1 MSGGWYGDAKSIT
14 ARASLIDKINS
25 SGALGAK
32 AIGDSLIDV
41 AKIVEDREKTDL
53 EKKKFEL
60 DDKKTNFELDKLF
73 NEQNQDKIN
82 KEYLKYV
89 NPETGEFDENSY
101 KTSNPDSTGADI
113 DTRLKVVNL
122 KNAYG
127 ERFKKEE
134 NDKTSKIL
142 GGALLGSN
150 SEQEFYTKLTP
161 DMLNNIDGDTAFKIK
176 NHYSSLKNDAQKIQM
191 DKQNLSNQRQMF
203 ELEQKIAKQTPKK
216 DVKAADDSLIGKNIG
231 IYFGGIFDPATGDV
245 KGLNNDDSKKVIKL
259 QAKASEIYK
268 TNPDLTHN
276 EATAL
281 AIKEYENENAPSPTP
296 KPDDKSANDPLG
308 SLIEKIKA
316 QREGK

>member
-1 MSGGWYGDAKSIT
+1 MSGGWYGDDPKSIT

-32 AIGDSLIDV
+32 AIGDSLIDL
-41 AKIVEDREKTDL
+41 AKIVEDRKKTDL
-53 EKKKFEL
+53 EKKKSEL
-60 DDKKTNFELDKLF
+60 DDKKTNLELDKLF

-82 KEYLKYV
+82 KEYLKYI
-89 NPETGEFDENSY
+89 NPETGKFDENSY
-101 KTSNPDSTGADI
+101 KKNNPDSTGADI
-113 DTRLKVVNL
+113 DTKLKVVNL

-150 SEQEFYTKLTP
+150 SEEEFYSKLTP
-161 DMLNNIDGDTAFKIK
+161 DILNNIDADTAYKIK
-176 NHYSSLKNDAQKIQM
+176 NHYSSLKNDAQKIQ
-191 DKQNLSNQRQMF
+191 
-203 ELEQKIAKQTPKK
+203 KK

-231 IYFGGIFDPATGDV
+231 IYFGGIFDPVTGEI
-245 KGLNNDDSKKVIKL
+245 KGLDKESSKKVIKL
-259 QAKASEIYK
+259 QARASEIYK

-281 AIKEYENENAPSPTP
+281 AIKEYENENTPPPTP
-296 KPDDKSANDPLG
+296 KPDEESSKDPLG
-308 SLIEKIKA
+308 LFNK
-316 QREGK
+316 